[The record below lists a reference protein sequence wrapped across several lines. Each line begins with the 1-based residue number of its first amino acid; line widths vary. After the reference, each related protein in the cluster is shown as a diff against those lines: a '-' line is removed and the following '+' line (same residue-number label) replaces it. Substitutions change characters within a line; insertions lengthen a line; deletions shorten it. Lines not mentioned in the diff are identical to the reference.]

1 MLESLVLFESVVNS
15 RWFLRTSIILLL
27 TKIDLFQDKLLKVFY
42 PLLYG
47 GFQAHQYYLEQVPLE
62 RCFPEYTGGPDINK
76 ATRYILW
83 KFMQANKARLS
94 VYPQY
99 VTPPFIVLLSPL
111 TLWLVW
117 RRRQTK
123 QISKWCSP
131 SSKRWHCTMCLRTQ
145 GSYDP
150 WALRAGTSVF
160 LGSFS
165 LLPAFLCRILSGCH
179 CSPLLGEFLC
189 FILFYFPFFFPVGD
203 LLCVEVPRQMVS
215 ESKLYLVTDLA
226 LIFFDYYNFV
236 LWFFFV
242 LSCLVVIVLLIT
254 VRFPVLSFMDHPN
267 PLPRMYTSP
276 TCQCFLFTLLSYPT
290 HTYSLLLVTLKWA
303 LLVMGY
309 S

>member
-111 TLWLVW
+111 TLWLV
-117 RRRQTK
+117 
-123 QISKWCSP
+123 
-131 SSKRWHCTMCLRTQ
+131 
-145 GSYDP
+145 
-150 WALRAGTSVF
+150 
-160 LGSFS
+160 
-165 LLPAFLCRILSGCH
+165 
-179 CSPLLGEFLC
+179 
-189 FILFYFPFFFPVGD
+189 
-203 LLCVEVPRQMVS
+203 
-215 ESKLYLVTDLA
+215 
-226 LIFFDYYNFV
+226 
-236 LWFFFV
+236 
-242 LSCLVVIVLLIT
+242 
-254 VRFPVLSFMDHPN
+254 
-267 PLPRMYTSP
+267 
-276 TCQCFLFTLLSYPT
+276 
-290 HTYSLLLVTLKWA
+290 
-303 LLVMGY
+303 
-309 S
+309 